1 MDNNDLKKWL
11 AEQISYLEKTKEQP
25 EKFAWDLEYDFQLAA
40 FRMALERLEPVA
52 LDRLQPVRLD
62 GDGSEAFALAAEVS
76 KLRYEMEKLK
86 AERDSARHNL
96 ETVQKMVQEYQE
108 EIVPGYRERAE
119 KAEAQRDAA
128 IKEMDEVAAAVDD
141 FSDFVDEEVHPV
153 VDYNLY
159 LSLRENADAISMWQ
173 YEEEWRGQKE
183 E

>member
-1 MDNNDLKKWL
+1 MDYKELVEALKEML
-11 AEQISYLEKTKEQP
+11 P
-25 EKFAWDLEYDFQLAA
+25 EKIPYGELVGAE
-40 FRMALERLEPVA
+40 
-52 LDRLQPVRLD
+52 
-62 GDGSEAFALAAEVS
+62 GAFAHSGALVYEDPEPYFIEQAAAAITDLLARAEAAEA
-76 KLRYEMEKLK
+76 REK
-86 AERDSARHNL
+86 NL
-96 ETVQKMVQEYQE
+96 IEAVQMVTD
-108 EIVPGYRERAE
+108 RAE

-128 IKEMDEVAAAVDD
+128 IKELDEVAAAVDD